1 MKRLLIA
8 AALAFSATLTATPS
22 QAETLEAVAKVWL
35 SANQEL
41 EDLEIMGN
49 AESQRLAYAECV
61 AYLKRQPQFKDTQL
75 SDKEIEML
83 VSMLSSEVMVF
94 KPFPISEGG
103 RQGIQVKTKIRINE
117 YKIPD
122 KPEEYLADKTSGLVF
137 YKMSVTQQQ
146 KLENDYRSYM
156 ARLSQATDPAYV
168 KMLKQQEGT
177 ALRKRIQASD
187 LLDQAGRFNNNG
199 EHERAMKLLD
209 QVVQQDPQNPMVY
222 MSRASIWAEQKK
234 YTEAIRDLSRAI
246 ELAPKEPV
254 FYYLRGN
261 YYFMDSSMSSN
272 SNALALRDA
281 NKAIQLNPE
290 FADAY
295 NMRGFIH
302 KYYTKD
308 CFKALEDFARACEL
322 GAKYSCKQR
331 SC

>member
-1 MKRLLIA
+1 
-8 AALAFSATLTATPS
+8 LAFSATLTATPS
-22 QAETLEAVAKVWL
+22 QAETLEAVAKVWIG
-35 SANQEL
+35 ANQEA
-41 EDLEIMGN
+41 EDLEIIGKS
-49 AESQRLAYAECV
+49 ESKRLAYAECV
-61 AYLKRQPQFKDTQL
+61 AFLKRQPQFKDTPL
-75 SDKEIEML
+75 SDKDFELL

-103 RQGIQVKTKIRINE
+103 RQGLQIKTKIRINE

-122 KPEEYLADKTSGLVF
+122 KPEEYLADKASGLVF
-137 YKMSVTQQQ
+137 YKMFETQQQ
-146 KLENDYRSYM
+146 KLESDYRTYLG
-156 ARLSQATDPAYV
+156 RLSQATDPAYV
-168 KMLKQQEGT
+168 QMLKQQEGNL
-177 ALRKRIQASD
+177 LRKRAQAASLID
-187 LLDQAGRFNNNG
+187 EADRFNNNG
-199 EHERAMKLLD
+199 EQERAIKLLD
-209 QVVQQDPQNPMVY
+209 QVVQQDPNNPMAY
-222 MSRASIWAEQKK
+222 MSRAAVLGEQKK
-234 YTEAIRDLSRAI
+234 YNEAIRELSRAI
-246 ELAPKEPV
+246 ELAPKESV

-261 YYFMDSSMSSN
+261 YHFMDSSMSSN